1 MITNCHISIAV
12 ARFRCYYSNIKSI
25 IALLTGGFMTAP
37 SAHEPPGWDEDPAW
51 LDRDPLSA
59 AEREA
64 WLDRLCAQDDDP
76 FDQPEEYWDPEA
88 SLPPPG
94 QDELTEQELAG
105 IGAAAADEM
114 LALGAAS
121 TGRRGPGQ
129 AGSARV
135 FPGVSDSR
143 AAGFG
148 TGMAWDVMPGCA
160 QLAVAADA
168 AVDGGPGDLFGGVA
182 DHELVGLVCAWD
194 RLEAHMAA
202 RKLVALAEVFRRNPE
217 DGFEPSPGQMPA
229 VVHEF
234 TRDQLALALGE
245 SRAAA
250 DWLLTV
256 AWHLATRLG
265 ETLGALTD
273 GVLTRGKTELI
284 VRLTQFL
291 SDDEAK
297 AVEAKVL
304 DRAGRLTP
312 GGLRSALART
322 VMEVAPEKARQRREA
337 AAKTARVE
345 RWAEDSGNAA
355 LMGRELPPDEVLA
368 ADQRITWWAS
378 ELKKAGLEGGMDE
391 LRARAFLDLVLG
403 KDSRPRQDGTAGP
416 AASAAGGFAGRVTL
430 TVPLG
435 TVSGLT
441 DRPGELAGLGPVDP
455 WLARDLAAAAA
466 ANPRS
471 TWCVTV
477 TDQHG
482 HAVGHGCARPGS
494 KRPRQRAGP
503 GPPWFSFTPA
513 SRDGP
518 PGGYG
523 TWRLR
528 VPGGGPD
535 LIVAIDTLDT
545 QDCEHRYQ
553 ARGHD
558 PGVKL
563 RHLSQIRHATCTS
576 PVCRRPARTC
586 DFEHNT
592 PYEAGGRTCLC
603 NGGPKCRHDH
613 RLKQQPGWT
622 VDQLPDGKRGSYCP
636 PVHAVDGLSG
646 SVGCAGGDPAA
657 ASGFGFGGQSDPEP
671 GSGSAAGGEDA
682 FFDPGVDAW
691 RVDAEPGGGFGDAV
705 LAVAAGFADDVFVLV
720 DGAGGAFAA
729 GGFDVWGEWDRPQS
743 GGSAVRGEVAV
754 VDPVLDGLDGDA
766 GLSGGLGDGELSA
779 GGCRGVADLVVLA
792 EVAC

>member
-1 MITNCHISIAV
+1 MPSV
-12 ARFRCYYSNIKSI
+12 P
-25 IALLTGGFMTAP
+25 AP
-37 SAHEPPGWDEDPAW
+37 ADPGRDEDPAW
-51 LDRDPLSA
+51 LDRDPMTA

-76 FDQPEEYWDPEA
+76 ADDPQEYWDPE
-88 SLPPPG
+88 SSMPRPG
-94 QDELTEQELAG
+94 EDELTTDELAG
-105 IGAAAADEM
+105 VAEAAGDEM
-114 LALGAAS
+114 LALDAAS

-129 AGSARV
+129 AGSART
-135 FPGVSDSR
+135 FPGESASR

-148 TGMAWDVMPGCA
+148 VGMAWDVMPGCV

-168 AVDGGPGDLFGGVA
+168 AVDGGGPTDSFGGVA

-202 RKLVALAEVFRRNPE
+202 RKLAAIAEVFRRNPE
-217 DGFEPSPGQMPA
+217 DGFEPEPGRMPA

-256 AWHLATRLG
+256 AWHLATRLAG
-265 ETLGALTD
+265 TLEALRD
-273 GVLTRGKTELI
+273 GIITRGKAELV
-284 VRLTQFL
+284 VRLTQHL
-291 SDDEAK
+291 DDDEAG
-297 AVEAKVL
+297 AAEAKVL
-304 DRAGRLTP
+304 GRAGRLTP
-312 GGLRSALART
+312 GGLRSALARAA
-322 VMEVAPEKARQRREA
+322 MEAAPEKAKERRETA
-337 AAKTARVE
+337 ARFARVE

-368 ADQRITWWAS
+368 ADQRIGWWAG
-378 ELKKAGLEGGMDE
+378 ELKKAGLDGGMDE

-403 KDSRPRQDGTAGP
+403 QDSRPRPDGAAAPAGG
-416 AASAAGGFAGRVTL
+416 AGGGFAGRVTL

-435 TVSGLT
+435 TAAGLA

-466 ANPRS
+466 RNPKS

-482 HAVGHGCARPGS
+482 HAVGHGCARPEP
-494 KRPRQRAGP
+494 KRHRKRAGP
-503 GPPWFSFTPA
+503 GPPPGGAGFTFTPA

-528 VPGGGPD
+528 IPGGGPD
-535 LIVAIDTLDT
+535 WIVAIDTLNT
-545 QDCEHRYQ
+545 RHCEHRYE

-563 RHLSQIRHATCTS
+563 RHLSQVRHATCTS
-576 PVCRRPARTC
+576 PVCRRPAAQC

-603 NGGPKCRHDH
+603 NADPKCRHDH

-622 VDQLPDGKRGSYCP
+622 VEQLADGTFRWTTPAGRSYDTEP
-636 PVHAVDGLSG
+636 TRYPV
-646 SVGCAGGDPAA
+646 
-657 ASGFGFGGQSDPEP
+657 
-671 GSGSAAGGEDA
+671 
-682 FFDPGVDAW
+682 
-691 RVDAEPGGGFGDAV
+691 
-705 LAVAAGFADDVFVLV
+705 
-720 DGAGGAFAA
+720 
-729 GGFDVWGEWDRPQS
+729 
-743 GGSAVRGEVAV
+743 
-754 VDPVLDGLDGDA
+754 
-766 GLSGGLGDGELSA
+766 
-779 GGCRGVADLVVLA
+779 
-792 EVAC
+792 